1 MMPLSGTLG
10 TMNLPTNSSV
20 DTEDLSILVQEL
32 RELGFDAI
40 RFASY
45 RTAAKL
51 RYIQKKSN
59 FLLVDLWNVIEG
71 FRENGLNGLDP
82 YSIITVPKLES
93 VVTSL
98 FLNLNKRLPLKAQVD
113 VLSCARY
120 LLSWLLIAFD
130 GEGSGRV
137 RMFSVKIGLV
147 TLCNGKLV
155 DKFRYVFSLIS
166 DTNGCLVLSR
176 FSEYLQECLA
186 LPAMVLESPTFGY
199 TDGLAT
205 TIFDGTSKITV
216 NGFLDALLNEPG
228 PPSLMWLPLLHSM
241 ATVED
246 INHGVQCSVCKVG
259 NIQGF
264 RYKCQ
269 KCSSFNMCQNC
280 FWEGKTSDNH
290 RTDHEVKE
298 YATCKSGGKGLR
310 NSFRK
315 SLRCVPDKP
324 KKLVPRFPE
333 KPEELINLSHIV
345 PPSPL
350 PLHNGFSAV
359 GYDSLDAYCDQKMFA
374 LDLGQGP
381 SRMVNSYSESV
392 SESDEEHRLI
402 ARYTARLASDGK
414 YPHNRNM
421 SQTSM
426 NLFDSTQSQ
435 RDMISQLESRNREI
449 MNQIARLRAQQEL
462 NYLNESVDP
471 IAMDELHALRDYKMD
486 LEDKLGGLQDSRRHL
501 MGQLEGLMKLLKAQQ
516 LSSDGT
522 PECSPRSGKTPPMP
536 IYQTGSLHRSA
547 PATPHH
553 SDTYTTL
560 TGELRSAYGNSA
572 DFNSRSYTDSSKNST
587 DMMSR
592 SLRDDLLMAA
602 DSVTNAMSSLVDEL
616 NADDDRLEHRIM
628 KPLEFEGSGENYSQN
643 SRWRQEI
650 EAKLQEEED
659 TQMQMLMEFRS
670 RKSSNGSG
678 YAVPNGVGIGNG
690 RVGMPIQ
697 YNPVNGKNGS
707 FCDRDGNHYDR
718 GSDSLGRRRR
728 SFDNN
733 EHGFNKS
740 QRDVVNGSHVKG
752 GDGPDLNC
760 PDWEDGLKRRLNH

>member
-345 PPSPL
+345 
-350 PLHNGFSAV
+350 
-359 GYDSLDAYCDQKMFA
+359 
-374 LDLGQGP
+374 
-381 SRMVNSYSESV
+381 
-392 SESDEEHRLI
+392 
-402 ARYTARLASDGK
+402 YTARLASDGK